1 MAAPRGAAARL
12 RRTFHYPTDDDSADS
27 QPDVMDEE
35 EQEVLI
41 QRLAEE
47 NAARNAQ
54 FNTFLLALPLLTT
67 IPYLISLLRLSAPL
81 TSLLSITSLLSTAFL
96 LRTQPPGVTGIALL
110 DSWSHP
116 KTPRASPSSSLASS
130 NSSISGSSSSSSSSS
145 SYQPVRIPVRTRRRR
160 SSFSFVEAQKSP
172 LETYLPYLNLGLC
185 AVLVLTGLVTRS
197 GERHALGHVG
207 LGNLPAIVYI
217 VTLIAKVVM
226 GSVDPEK
233 ELAALKYDLKGA

>member
-1 MAAPRGAAARL
+1 MATPRGTAARL

-27 QPDVMDEE
+27 QADVMDEE

-41 QRLAEE
+41 QRLADE

-54 FNTFLLALPLLTT
+54 FNTFLIALPLLTT
-67 IPYLISLLRLSAPL
+67 IPYLISLFRLSAPL

-96 LRTQPPGVTGIALL
+96 LHTQPPDVTGIALL
-110 DSWSHP
+110 DAWSHP
-116 KTPRASPSSSLASS
+116 KTPRGSPSSSLASS
-130 NSSISGSSSSSSSSS
+130 TSSISGASSSSSS
-145 SYQPVRIPVRTRRRR
+145 SYQPVRTPGRTRRRR
-160 SSFSFVEAQKSP
+160 SSFSLVKDQKSP

-185 AVLVLTGLVTRS
+185 AVLVLTGFVTRS
-197 GERHALGHVG
+197 GERHALGQVG
-207 LGNLPAIVYI
+207 LGNLPAIVYV

-233 ELAALKYDLKGA
+233 ELAALKYDLKGV